1 MSTEAKNFS
10 FIYQFNH
17 PPPPDSQRTF
27 KRNSN
32 YTKEALTKN
41 LDASLRVRHIAYR
54 EQDLDFEDDKR
65 GFFRIL
71 DSLYG
76 RIFRCP
82 RGKHKRSS
90 SHIRKTGD
98 QYTSR
103 CRSCRKPMVR
113 LSKRNWA
120 LDDRRA

>member
-1 MSTEAKNFS
+1 M
-10 FIYQFNH
+10 
-17 PPPPDSQRTF
+17 R
-27 KRNSN
+27 RNLAN
-32 YTKEALTKN
+32 W
-41 LDASLRVRHIAYR
+41 
-54 EQDLDFEDDKR
+54 EQNLDFEDDKR
-65 GFFRIL
+65 GFLRIL

-76 RIFRCP
+76 RMFRCP

>member
-1 MSTEAKNFS
+1 M
-10 FIYQFNH
+10 H
-17 PPPPDSQRTF
+17 
-27 KRNSN
+27 RN
-32 YTKEALTKN
+32 L
-41 LDASLRVRHIAYR
+41 AYW
-54 EQDLDFEDDKR
+54 EQNLDFEDDKR
-65 GFFRIL
+65 GILRIL
-71 DSLYG
+71 DILYG
-76 RIFRCP
+76 RMFRCP

-90 SHIRKTGD
+90 SHIRKAGD